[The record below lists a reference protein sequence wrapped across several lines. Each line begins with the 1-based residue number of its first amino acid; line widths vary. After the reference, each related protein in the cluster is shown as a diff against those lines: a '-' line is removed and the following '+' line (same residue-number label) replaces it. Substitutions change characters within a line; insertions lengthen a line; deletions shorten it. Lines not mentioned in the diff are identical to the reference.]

1 MADIEPSGAGIKSH
15 PLLTDRDLIDQ
26 HPAEAVGVL
35 SPYSMNPNYIGKT
48 WTFIGNLDANPIT
61 CIAYLG
67 NGMVIAGAGASG
79 GGGGFLYK
87 STSYGN
93 NVNTWNTLVYS
104 PAWAGNS
111 VNAIEYLGD
120 GIVLIA
126 TSDRHVY
133 RSTDY
138 GFNWSD
144 QGAISA
150 FILNR
155 LRYVGWGI
163 VLLGDASGFVHRSK
177 NYGQTFP
184 FAIGLG
190 SSVLS
195 IEYLDDEIAVVGM
208 ANGHIWRSSNFT
220 GLFTWSDRGD
230 VTGSNSPINT
240 ITYLGDGVAIAGA
253 DNAHI
258 YRTTDFGVTWTDP
271 TGVPV
276 ADSKIKTSVYVGN
289 GIVVI
294 GTDAGGR
301 IWRSTDYG
309 LAWTD
314 LGAVTPNA
322 FQYDTL
328 TYLGN
333 GVIVVGDSGGNIV
346 RSEIAYKLDEFT
358 QDIEKRIRTITL
370 SGTLVNNN
378 DDTLLVDATAGNM
391 TVFLPS
397 ITVAPGH
404 VFNFVRVDGTAN
416 TVTID
421 GAGIELIN
429 LAPTQPLNVQ
439 FMALSMKAKPF
450 APNNGWWII

>member
-1 MADIEPSGAGIKSH
+1 MADIVPSGAGIKSH

-48 WTFIGNLDANPIT
+48 WTFIGSLDAFPIT
-61 CIAYLG
+61 CIAYIG
-67 NGMVIAGAGASG
+67 SGIVIVGTGASG
-79 GGGGFLYK
+79 GGGGILYK

-93 NVNTWNTLVYS
+93 TNTWNRLVIS

-346 RSEIAYKLDEFT
+346 RSEIAYKADECVAKNIN
-358 QDIEKRIRTITL
+358 DSIRYTATNLILTEDDSTII
-370 SGTLVNNN
+370 
-378 DDTLLVDATAGNM
+378 VDATLGNL
-391 TVFLPS
+391 TISLPS
-397 ITVAPGH
+397 ITSIKVGH
-404 VFNFVRVDGTAN
+404 VYNIKKIDATVN
-416 TVTID
+416 TVTINPSGVQTID
-421 GAGIELIN
+421 GALTYVI
-429 LAPTQPLNVQ
+429 TVQ
-439 FMALSMKAKPF
+439 YQSITCISLLGVPAS
-450 APNNGWWII
+450 GWWII